1 MMTEQNL
8 NKSFEPIGGRCV
20 NCPICGKEFTS
31 HDGWVF
37 RRKSG
42 GHQLTFCSWKCLRKF
57 EADHPPKRKI
67 DKREKIIQA
76 ISDGL
81 NDREIAAMLN
91 EPIGKVQYWRDRT
104 EGLYERE
111 TGSEGCGETD

>member
-1 MMTEQNL
+1 MTEQNL
-8 NKSFEPIGGRCV
+8 NKSFEPIGGRCGF
-20 NCPICGKEFTS
+20 CPICGKEFTS

-111 TGSEGCGETD
+111 TGGEGCGEED